1 MARTTFQ
8 GPVRSLNGFLGTGPS
23 MAASIGAGTTDG
35 GTDIAGIDKY
45 QGKVVQIGDAVTVF
59 NLPEIIDSA
68 ANEVAG
74 PETGPNNT
82 TRIGMMYEFLL
93 TASLTSTNT
102 FTLNAGTAAGRDTA
116 DVFRGMA
123 IYNNTAT
130 DPGAVT
136 AFTAGGTDTLTLT
149 ATTKGGLEGAQIQCR
164 AVDGLL
170 WQVSAQLIGNGAF
183 ANPWS

>member
-1 MARTTFQ
+1 MARTTFD
-8 GPVRSLNGFLGTGPS
+8 GPVRSLNGFLGTGPN
-23 MAASIGAGTTDG
+23 MAQSITGTVDG
-35 GTDIAGIDKY
+35 GTDIAGIDQY
-45 QGKVVQIGDAVTVF
+45 QGKIIQIGNANTVF
-59 NLPEIIDSA
+59 NLPSIIDTADGASA
-68 ANEVAG
+68 GGSDPANLNRVGIKYHFIVTANL
-74 PETGPNNT
+74 TG
-82 TRIGMMYEFLL
+82 G
-93 TASLTSTNT
+93 NT
-102 FTLNAGTAAGRDTA
+102 FVLNAGTAAGRTTA

-149 ATTKGGLEGAQIQCR
+149 ATTKGGLEGAQIECQ

-170 WQVSAQLIGNGAF
+170 WQVSAQLIGNGSF

>member
-8 GPVRSLNGFLGTGPS
+8 GPVRSLNGFIATGPD
-23 MAASIGAGTTDG
+23 MAASIDAGTIDG
-35 GTDIAGIDKY
+35 GTDIAGIDLY
-45 QGKVVQIGDAVTVF
+45 QGKVIQVGNTVTVF
-59 NLPEIIDSA
+59 NLPSITDSA
-68 ANEVAG
+68 NNDVAG
-74 PETGPNNT
+74 PGTGPNNT
-82 TRIGMMYEFLL
+82 SRIGLMYEFLM
-93 TASLTSTNT
+93 TASLTGGNT
-102 FTLNAGTAAGRDTA
+102 FTLNAGTAAGRATA

-130 DPGAVT
+130 EPGAVT

-164 AVDGLL
+164 SVDGLL

>member
-1 MARTTFQ
+1 MARTTFD
-8 GPVRSLNGFLGTGPS
+8 GPVRSLNGFLGTGPN
-23 MAASIGAGTTDG
+23 MAASITGTVDG
-35 GTDIAGIDKY
+35 GTDVAGIDLY
-45 QGKVVQIGDAVTVF
+45 QGKIIQIGNANTVF
-59 NLPEIIDSA
+59 NLPSIIDTADGASA
-68 ANEVAG
+68 GGSDPANLNRVG
-74 PETGPNNT
+74 
-82 TRIGMMYEFLL
+82 IKYHFIV
-93 TASLTSTNT
+93 TASLTGGNT
-102 FTLNAGTAAGRDTA
+102 IVINAGTAAGRATA

-149 ATTKGGLEGAQIQCR
+149 ATTKGGLEGAQIECQ

>member
-1 MARTTFQ
+1 MARTTFD
-8 GPVRSLNGFLGTGPS
+8 GPVRSLNGFLGTGPN
-23 MAASIGAGTTDG
+23 MAASITGTVDG
-35 GTDIAGIDKY
+35 GSDVAGIDLY
-45 QGKVVQIGDAVTVF
+45 QGKIIQIGNANTVF
-59 NLPEIIDSA
+59 NLPSIIDTADGAS
-68 ANEVAG
+68 AG
-74 PETGPNNT
+74 PGSDPANLN
-82 TRIGMMYEFLL
+82 RVGIMYEFIV
-93 TASLTSTNT
+93 TVSLTGGNT
-102 FTLNAGTAAGRDTA
+102 IVINAGTAAGRATA

-136 AFTAGGTDTLTLT
+136 AFNAGGTDTLTLT

>member
-1 MARTTFQ
+1 MARTTFD
-8 GPVRSLNGFLGTGPS
+8 GPVRSLNGFLGTGPN
-23 MAASIGAGTTDG
+23 MAQSITGTVDG
-35 GTDIAGIDKY
+35 GTDIAGIDLY
-45 QGKVVQIGDAVTVF
+45 QGKIIQIGNADTVF
-59 NLPEIIDSA
+59 NLPSIIDTASS
-68 ANEVAG
+68 ETAG
-74 PETGPNNT
+74 PGTDPNSTN
-82 TRIGMMYEFLL
+82 RVGMIYEFLM
-93 TASLTSTNT
+93 TASLTSSNT
-102 FTLNAGTAAGRDTA
+102 FTLNAGTAAGRATA

-136 AFTAGGTDTLTLT
+136 AFNAGGTDTLTLT

-170 WQVSAQLIGNGAF
+170 WQVSAQLIGNGTF

>member
-1 MARTTFQ
+1 MARTTFD
-8 GPVRSLNGFLGTGPS
+8 GPVRSLNGFLGTGPN
-23 MAASIGAGTTDG
+23 MAASITGTVDG
-35 GTDIAGIDKY
+35 GTDIAGIDAY
-45 QGKVVQIGDAVTVF
+45 QGKIIQVGNAATVF
-59 NLPEIIDSA
+59 NLPSIIDTADGAS
-68 ANEVAG
+68 AG
-74 PETGPNNT
+74 PGSDPSNLN
-82 TRIGMMYEFLL
+82 RVGIKYHFIM
-93 TASLTSTNT
+93 TASLTGGTT
-102 FTLNAGTAAGRDTA
+102 FTLNAGTAAGRATA
-116 DVFRGMA
+116 DIFRGMA